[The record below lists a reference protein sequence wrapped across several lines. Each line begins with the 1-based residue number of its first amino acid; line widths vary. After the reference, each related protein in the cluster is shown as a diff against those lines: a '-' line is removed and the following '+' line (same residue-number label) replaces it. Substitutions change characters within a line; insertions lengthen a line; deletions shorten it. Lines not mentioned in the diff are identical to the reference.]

1 MYLHTHTHAHH
12 IVYSYLLLVAIYS
25 VDFFRKK
32 LGTDNLHLCTRFF
45 FLSSSIVPSPPRFFL
60 LLFKRFLLVRIEN
73 LKYII
78 HLALFSL
85 SLSLSVRLLL
95 FSIDNRKLFS
105 SYHHFSWDS
114 DIPGRHHRLRERER
128 DMYMFVWKENRYVVY
143 IWNLTGRRIF
153 SCPVGLTLASVEIR
167 KRHWILRLIRKK
179 WGRPT
184 QQQKNEGRKK
194 KGGPLDI

>member
-1 MYLHTHTHAHH
+1 MYPFFFSLF
-12 IVYSYLLLVAIYS
+12 IYCP
-25 VDFFRKK
+25 V
-32 LGTDNLHLCTRFF
+32 TPA
-45 FLSSSIVPSPPRFFL
+45 FLSSSIQTFSACADRKLLRFC
-60 LLFKRFLLVRIEN
+60 RFH

-179 WGRPT
+179 WGRHT
-184 QQQKNEGRKK
+184 QQQKKWREKK
-194 KGGPLDI
+194 KGGTIGHLEMVEEWYVIRDSYYT

>member
-1 MYLHTHTHAHH
+1 MYP
-12 IVYSYLLLVAIYS
+12 
-25 VDFFRKK
+25 
-32 LGTDNLHLCTRFF
+32 FF
-45 FLSSSIVPSPPRFFL
+45 FLSSSIVPSPPRFFFIYSNVFCLCGSKNSPL
-60 LLFKRFLLVRIEN
+60 LPVSFE
-73 LKYII
+73 I
-78 HLALFSL
+78 HYSPCSLFSL
-85 SLSLSVRLLL
+85 SLSLSL
-95 FSIDNRKLFS
+95 FVFLYSIDNRKLFS

-114 DIPGRHHRLRERER
+114 SPISQVDTIGWERER
-128 DMYMFVWKENRYVVY
+128 DMYMFVWKRKQVCSIY

-179 WGRPT
+179 WGRHT